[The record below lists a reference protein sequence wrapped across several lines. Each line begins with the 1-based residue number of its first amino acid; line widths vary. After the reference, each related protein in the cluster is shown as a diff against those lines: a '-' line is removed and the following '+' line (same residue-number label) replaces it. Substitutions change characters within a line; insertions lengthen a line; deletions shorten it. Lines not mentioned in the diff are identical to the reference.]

1 MATIGSELA
10 QIKVPHVNLGWQLPV
25 AGRELTAAT
34 AKLEGG
40 QPGEECQVTVGGD
53 WRLNAPAPV
62 WSGVIGGRSAT
73 RVRVVPKDLGKWDTS
88 LALFLV
94 HGRAWCDTKKID
106 CNVEALP
113 LNLQTLLQQFAEPGV
128 FQPLANP
135 AVQSCGK
142 RVAIRVQHWVDQ
154 ARENIAFIGECT
166 LGLMGVAQHPRRFRW
181 LDCLVEMQQCWVSS
195 LPIVSLVS
203 FLVGVTL
210 AFQGA
215 IQLRAFGAAVYVAD
229 LVGLAVVREMGPMM
243 AAMVVAGGTGAGF
256 AAQLGNMKV
265 DEEIDA
271 LETLGISSVNFLAL
285 PRLLAVTLMMPILAA
300 YANVL
305 GILGG
310 MFVAATMLDIPAA
323 SYWVET
329 QNRVGMMD
337 VGSGLMKSLVF
348 GLAVGF
354 AGCLRGLKCGRS
366 AAGVGAA
373 TSAAVVTGILLIILA
388 DALFAVIYHGLGI

>member
-1 MATIGSELA
+1 MKAGA
-10 QIKVPHVNLGWQLPV
+10 QLP
-25 AGRELTAAT
+25 AAAPELKAAT
-34 AKLEGG
+34 AKLETG
-40 QPGEECQVTVGGD
+40 PADGECLVKVGGD
-53 WRLNAPAPV
+53 WRLSAPV
-62 WSGVIGGRSAT
+62 PAWSGVLGARTAT
-73 RVRVVPKDLGKWDTS
+73 SVRVVPEDLGKWDTA

-94 HGRAWCDTKKID
+94 HGRAWCVQQQID
-106 CNVEALP
+106 FQVAALP
-113 LNLQTLLQQFAEPGV
+113 ANLQTLLQQVAAESPPK
-128 FQPLANP
+128 PLAKP
-135 AVQSCGK
+135 AVK
-142 RVAIRVQHWVDQ
+142 PRWAWADTLVQKWANQ
-154 ARENIAFIGECT
+154 AREIVAFIGECT
-166 LGLMGVAQHPRRFRW
+166 LGFLGVVKQPRRFRW
-181 LDCLVEMQQCWVSS
+181 RNCLVEMQQCWASS

-271 LETLGISSVNFLAL
+271 LETLGISAVDFLAL

-310 MFVAATMLDIPAA
+310 MFVATTMLDIPATA
-323 SYWVET
+323 YWVET
-329 QNRVGMMD
+329 QNRLGLMD
-337 VGSGLMKSLVF
+337 VGSGLIKSLVF
-348 GLAVGF
+348 GLAVGL

-373 TSAAVVTGILLIILA
+373 TSSAVVTGILLIILS
-388 DALFAVIYHGLGI
+388 DALFAVIYNRLGI